1 MTQKEGVEPILDDYR
16 AEFEQGDYQ
25 GFFEALLLCCWSS
38 VPLPEWVYALV
49 IQQAEDAFNKRAT
62 GRGRTGNWRS
72 QLNRLQI
79 DRYRAN
85 VVEMHLRCRRRFGRH
100 YLSGMAALDG
110 YGTPSDKHP
119 SENVVTLQDI
129 LEFLAKKFQGTP
141 YQGGSGAIAKS
152 YKKMRNL
159 RRRKRWVGNRPAFR
173 DL

>member
-1 MTQKEGVEPILDDYR
+1 MNQKEGIEQILDGYR

-25 GFFEALLLCCWSS
+25 GFFEALLWCCWNSF
-38 VPLPEWVYALV
+38 PLPEWVSTLV

-85 VVEMHLRCRRRFGRH
+85 HVDMHLRVRRRFGRQ
-100 YLSGMAALDG
+100 YVSWMAAVDG

-119 SENVVTLQDI
+119 SENAVTLQDI
-129 LEFLAKKFQGTP
+129 LEFLSKKFRGTP
-141 YQGGSGAIAKS
+141 FQGGAGAIAKS

-159 RRRKRWVGNRPAFR
+159 RRRKNNPGRK
-173 DL
+173 